1 MDRLQRILGW
11 LAFVLIVIALAAVF
25 LYAPT
30 ATWQGKPW
38 PAQRIFYFHVPSAW
52 TTFLAVLVVFAAS
65 VMYLWKRDRKW
76 DIVAL
81 SSAELAVTFGALVLV
96 TGPLWG
102 RSTWG
107 TFWTWDAR
115 LTTYLVMW
123 LIYVGYMML
132 RAYTEPGEQRAR
144 YAAVLGIVGAVNVP
158 IIYLSVQWWRTL
170 HPELMIAVPEGP
182 RLAPQMLHTL
192 MISLLAFTVLYAFLL
207 VARMRLERS
216 RDAVERLKQEYG

>member
-11 LAFVLIVIALAAVF
+11 LAFVLIVIALGAIF

-30 ATWQGKPW
+30 AIWEGKPW
-38 PAQRIFYFHVPSAW
+38 PSQRIFYFHVPSAW

-81 SSAELAVTFGALVLV
+81 SSAELAVIFGALVLV

-102 RSTWG
+102 RPTWG

-170 HPELMIAVPEGP
+170 HPEQLIVVAGGP
-182 RLAPQMLHTL
+182 RLDARMVPPLL
-192 MISLLAFTVLYAFLL
+192 ISLLAFTVLYAFLL
-207 VARMRLERS
+207 VARVRLEHS
-216 RDAVERLKQEYG
+216 RDAVERLKQEYS

>member
-1 MDRLQRILGW
+1 MDRLQRILGS

-30 ATWQGKPW
+30 AIWEGKPW
-38 PAQRIFYFHVPSAW
+38 PSQRIFYFHVPSAW

-65 VMYLWKRDRKW
+65 IMYLWKRDRKW

-81 SSAELAVTFGALVLV
+81 SSAELAVTFGALVLI

-102 RSTWG
+102 RPTWG

-132 RAYTEPGEQRAR
+132 RAYTEAGEQRAR
-144 YAAVLGIVGAVNVP
+144 YAAVLGIVGAINVP
-158 IIYLSVQWWRTL
+158 IIYLSVNWWRTL
-170 HPELMIAVPEGP
+170 HPEQLIVVAGGP
-182 RLAPQMLHTL
+182 RLDARMVPPLL
-192 MISLLAFTVLYAFLL
+192 ISLLAFTVLYGFLL
-207 VARMRLERS
+207 VARVRLEHS